1 MSNIFNELQE
11 LLGTGASGGSSQGNS
26 VSLSLDGKTLAVG
39 GPNDS
44 SGVGATWI
52 FTRTGLTWTQ
62 QGSKLVGTG
71 AVGASLQ
78 GSRVSLSDDG
88 NTLAV
93 GGPGDN
99 GDQGATW
106 IFTRTAGIW
115 TQQGAKLVGTVAIGN
130 ARQGAS
136 VSLSSDG
143 DTLAMGG
150 QDDNGD
156 QGATWIFTRT
166 LGTWTQQGAKLVGTG
181 AIGTARQGQ
190 SVSLSS
196 DGDTLSVGGN
206 RDNANQGAT
215 WIFTR
220 TLGTWTQQGPKLV
233 GIGAIGAAR
242 QGQSVSLSSDGDT
255 LAVGGIS
262 DNSDAGATWV
272 FTRTLG
278 TWTQQGPKLV
288 GTGAVGA
295 AAQGRSVSLSSN
307 GNTLAV
313 GGPNDDSIA
322 VGATWIFTRSGSNW
336 MQEGLKLVGSGAIG
350 TTFQGAGVS
359 LSDDGNWLAVG
370 GPSNNSE
377 EGATWVF
384 RRATIP
390 CLYSRTLVKTRVGEK
405 KISKIRKDDE
415 VLNVRGEWVKVV
427 SNMRFGAT
435 SQYYK
440 IEKGSMGENVPV
452 HTVYIRGEHPVLV
465 GEKAVMAKTLGKRV
479 RIQKDNV
486 WSLCT
491 KDSEFVN
498 MCGLWVSTI
507 SENEKNDIKCKYDLY

>member
-11 LLGTGASGGSSQGNS
+11 VLGTGTSGSAQQGNS

-44 SGVGATWI
+44 SLTGATWI

-62 QGSKLVGTG
+62 QGPKLVGTG

-78 GSRVSLSDDG
+78 GFRVSLSDDG

-99 GDQGATW
+99 GSIGATW
-106 IFTRTAGIW
+106 IFTRSGTVW
-115 TQQGAKLVGTVAIGN
+115 TQQGAKLVGTVAIG
-130 ARQGAS
+130 AAGQGLA

-143 DTLAMGG
+143 DTLAVGG
-150 QDDNGD
+150 PDDNALI
-156 QGATWIFTRT
+156 GATWIFTRS
-166 LGTWTQQGAKLVGTG
+166 GTVWTQQGAKLIGTG
-181 AIGTARQGQ
+181 VIGTALQG
-190 SVSLSS
+190 SGVSLSS
-196 DGDTLSVGGN
+196 DGNTLAVGGI
-206 RDNANQGAT
+206 RDNSNAGAT

-220 TLGTWTQQGPKLV
+220 SGTVWTQQGPKLV
-233 GIGAIGAAR
+233 GIGATGPAR

-255 LAVGGIS
+255 LAVGGIR
-262 DNSDAGATWV
+262 DNSNAGATWI
-272 FTRTLG
+272 FTRSG
-278 TWTQQGPKLV
+278 TVWTQQGPKLV
-288 GTGAVGA
+288 GTPATGA
-295 AAQGRSVSLSSN
+295 AGQGRSVSLSSD

-313 GGPNDDSIA
+313 GGPDDSSD

-350 TTFQGAGVS
+350 PAFQGASVS

-384 RRATIP
+384 RRVPIP

-405 KISKIRKDDE
+405 KISEIRSGDE

-435 SQYYK
+435 SKYYK

-452 HTVYIRGEHPVLV
+452 HGVYIRGEHPVLV
-465 GEKAVMAKTLGKRV
+465 GEKVVMAKTLGKRV
-479 RIQKDNV
+479 GIQKDNV

-491 KDSEFVN
+491 KDREFVN

-507 SENEKNDIKCKYDLY
+507 SQIEKNEMKGKYDLY

>member
-1 MSNIFNELQE
+1 
-11 LLGTGASGGSSQGNS
+11 
-26 VSLSLDGKTLAVG
+26 
-39 GPNDS
+39 
-44 SGVGATWI
+44 
-52 FTRTGLTWTQ
+52 
-62 QGSKLVGTG
+62 
-71 AVGASLQ
+71 
-78 GSRVSLSDDG
+78 
-88 NTLAV
+88 
-93 GGPGDN
+93 
-99 GDQGATW
+99 
-106 IFTRTAGIW
+106 
-115 TQQGAKLVGTVAIGN
+115 
-130 ARQGAS
+130 
-136 VSLSSDG
+136 
-143 DTLAMGG
+143 
-150 QDDNGD
+150 
-156 QGATWIFTRT
+156 
-166 LGTWTQQGAKLVGTG
+166 
-181 AIGTARQGQ
+181 
-190 SVSLSS
+190 
-196 DGDTLSVGGN
+196 
-206 RDNANQGAT
+206 
-215 WIFTR
+215 
-220 TLGTWTQQGPKLV
+220 
-233 GIGAIGAAR
+233 
-242 QGQSVSLSSDGDT
+242 
-255 LAVGGIS
+255 
-262 DNSDAGATWV
+262 
-272 FTRTLG
+272 
-278 TWTQQGPKLV
+278 
-288 GTGAVGA
+288 VGA